1 MKGSSWTRTLGS
13 RSPEHNVELECA
25 ECGKLFLKSKSKY
38 EDILAEYP
46 NQKRWFCGL
55 ECNTKSKRGHPVS
68 PDTIEK
74 IRAKQLGVSVLSR
87 GRMGHPVS
95 EETKEKIR
103 QKKLGVSVRSD
114 HDIILKE
121 LVYRGT
127 PKYAITKNII
137 PDAIFLEDG
146 KLVALEV
153 EKKPWELSIRK
164 KMKSYENSTDYD
176 KVVIVWYSPSGE
188 RLKEWHKDNG
198 EWTLVPS

>member
-1 MKGSSWTRTLGS
+1 MERWNTSTGSINLD
-13 RSPEHNVELECA
+13 HYDKLKCA
-25 ECGKLFLKSKSKY
+25 TCGELFLRQKGYIAKRLK
-38 EDILAEYP
+38 EYP
-46 NQKRWFCGL
+46 HQTKWYCSFK
-55 ECNTKSKRGHPVS
+55 CNVKSRVGHPVTPES
-68 PDTIEK
+68 VAK

-87 GRMGHPVS
+87 GRMGHSVS

-121 LVYRGT
+121 LAYRGT

-176 KVVIVWYSPSGE
+176 KVVIVWYSPSGK

-198 EWTLVPS
+198 EWKLISS